1 MGVHRVLVSLPD
13 FKSGVAGH
21 KPAGCV
27 RFARAPAI
35 NVRRLLLEVSAMT
48 GYINKSMRSLNMI
61 NRHFI
66 GLLLSCLLSVVIT
79 TGAEALDAQAY
90 LDKGNAAFNASKYD
104 EAIQLYGKAISASP
118 DFTDA
123 YYNRGLAYY
132 KRGRYSEAVTDFTKV
147 LDVNPKLTDVYY
159 NRGLA
164 NFKKGHQEKAIEDYT
179 KALSLNS
186 SLAEAYLNRGIA
198 YAYSGQYDEAI
209 DDYNKAIIVK
219 PNYEAAYF
227 NRGVAYV
234 RKAAAD
240 FSKVCTMGNQAAC
253 ENLKQISD

>member
-1 MGVHRVLVSLPD
+1 MGVHRALVSLPD

-35 NVRRLLLEVSAMT
+35 NVRRLLLEVSAVT

-90 LDKGNAAFNASKYD
+90 LDQGNAAFNASKYD

-123 YYNRGLAYY
+123 
-132 KRGRYSEAVTDFTKV
+132 
-147 LDVNPKLTDVYY
+147 YY

-198 YAYSGQYDEAI
+198 YAYSSRYDDAI

>member
-1 MGVHRVLVSLPD
+1 MLRHIWIRATRPLTRQNMMKRYNYTARQYQPVQILLMLITI
-13 FKSGVAGH
+13 AGW
-21 KPAGCV
+21 
-27 RFARAPAI
+27 
-35 NVRRLLLEVSAMT
+35 L
-48 GYINKSMRSLNMI
+48 
-61 NRHFI
+61 
-66 GLLLSCLLSVVIT
+66 T
-79 TGAEALDAQAY
+79 TSEA
-90 LDKGNAAFNASKYD
+90 
-104 EAIQLYGKAISASP
+104 AIQRPVS
-118 DFTDA
+118 
-123 YYNRGLAYY
+123 
-132 KRGRYSEAVTDFTKV
+132 DFTKV

-186 SLAEAYLNRGIA
+186 TLAEAYLNRGIA
-198 YAYSGQYDEAI
+198 YAYNSQYDEAI